1 MANGLGSGLLEIAMA
16 LIGIALIALL
26 VGNSKKTVEVVS
38 QASNSF
44 GDLLRVVTLQGGN
57 GVGASGGMYY

>member
-16 LIGIALIALL
+16 LIGVALIALL
-26 VGNSKKTVEVVS
+26 VGNSSKTTAIIS

-44 GDLLRVVTLQGGN
+44 GNLLDIVTLQNGN
-57 GVGASGGMYY
+57 GVQAGGMYF